1 MRCAGPLLQAFE
13 AKGLFGHMTE
23 TQRAQVYELMT
34 PRTITPGTELMKQGD
49 NGDTYFVIESGT
61 ADVYVHG
68 PGEVGEQFS
77 QSLLSRADRP
87 LTNQM
92 SVLQSGPGNVVAQR
106 GPGESVGTLFSCVCR
121 LWMSF

>member
-1 MRCAGPLLQAFE
+1 MRCAGHLLQAFE

-68 PGEVGEQFS
+68 QGEVREQFS
-77 QSLLSRADRP
+77 QSLLSRADHP
-87 LTNQM
+87 QDMLTRCRCRRA
-92 SVLQSGPGNVVAQR
+92 VLATWWR
-106 GPGESVGTLFSCVCR
+106 SVGRESLSVRCSA
-121 LWMSF
+121 L